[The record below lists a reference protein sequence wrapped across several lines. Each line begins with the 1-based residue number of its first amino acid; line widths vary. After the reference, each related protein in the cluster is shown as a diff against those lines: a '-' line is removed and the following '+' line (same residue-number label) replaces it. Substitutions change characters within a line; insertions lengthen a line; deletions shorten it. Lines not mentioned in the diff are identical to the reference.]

1 MKPELYRVAHHLL
14 SNAGIKPD
22 HHVLVVG
29 DSHTQPLAEIFH
41 AAASTLAKESVLA
54 IMAVRR
60 NHGQEPPRIITEAM
74 AASDIVIHAV
84 TYALTH
90 TDATR
95 YAQAK
100 GTQIFTMRGLT
111 EELMFRM
118 LRMILELDRGQL
130 LRVTNAMADRLT
142 RAKSVHLT
150 SDLGTDIRMDVI
162 GRQAI
167 SLAGQGRPGH
177 LGGSAFPGEAAIAP
191 IEGSA
196 NGKIV
201 FEYSMDNLGLLDQP
215 IHLTV
220 KEGSVTAIEGGS
232 SADELRRLLDQSD
245 AGATNIA
252 EFAIG
257 TNPVASMTGNMAENK
272 KVRGTVHMALGDN
285 MTIGGAVRSDV
296 HLDGMVLR
304 PTVTIDGETLVDRG
318 RLMIDG

>member
-1 MKPELYRVAHHLL
+1 MKPELYRVAHHLM

-29 DSHTQPLAEIFH
+29 DSHSQPLAEIFH
-41 AAASTLAKESVLA
+41 AAASTMAKESVLA

-60 NHGQEPPRIITEAM
+60 NHGQEPPPIIAEAM
-74 AASDIVIHAV
+74 AASDIVVHAV

-95 YAQAK
+95 YAKAK
-100 GTQIFTMRGLT
+100 GAQIFTMRGLT

-118 LRMILELDRGQL
+118 LRIMRELDRDEL
-130 LRVTNAMADRLT
+130 LRVTNAVADRLT
-142 RAKSVHLT
+142 RAKSIHLT
-150 SDLGTDIRMDVI
+150 TDLGTDIRMDVT
-162 GRQAI
+162 GRKAI

-196 NGKIV
+196 IGKVV
-201 FEYSMDNLGLLDQP
+201 FEYSMDNLGVLDQP

-220 KEGSVTAIEGGS
+220 KEGNVTAIEGGR
-232 SADELRRLLDQSD
+232 SADELRLLLDQSD
-245 AGATNIA
+245 ACATNIA

-257 TNPVASMTGNMAENK
+257 TNPVASLAGNMAENK
-272 KVRGTVHMALGDN
+272 KVRGAVHMAIGDN
-285 MTIGGAVRSDV
+285 MNLDGAVRSDV

-304 PTVTIDGETLVDRG
+304 PTVTIDGETVVDRG
-318 RLMIDG
+318 RLMIEG

>member
-304 PTVTIDGETLVDRG
+304 PTVTIDGETVVDRG